1 MKNWKLMTPI
11 TKPTAGEETLRRSDH
26 EQRLDRLASLQLK
39 ERAHPS
45 RWITG
50 ALIVAALAFVVWSFA
65 KGDIAWGEVS
75 TYLFSDKIVAG
86 LGLTVRLAVIC
97 TLIGTVVGVL
107 VAIMRLSKNP
117 VASGVSWLYVWI
129 FRGTPDLLQ
138 LLIWFNL
145 ALVFPKLSVPG
156 LWEAKTIDVI
166 TPFVAATL
174 ALSISAGAYIAENVR
189 GAIIAVDHGQL
200 EAAAALGLPKRTT
213 LRRIIMPQAMPTL
226 IPAIGNHA
234 IILLKLSSLASVIS
248 YTELLGSAQ
257 QIYYVNAR
265 VIELLFTIAIW
276 YLVAT
281 SIAGVLQYYLE
292 RWFGRSNRSTGS
304 NAVDRAVSRGIA
316 RVRGKAKEARA

>member
-1 MKNWKLMTPI
+1 MTSTI
-11 TKPTAGEETLRRSDH
+11 NATTSGGTARIAGEGLGLRD
-26 EQRLDRLASLQLK
+26 LASLKLT
-39 ERAHPS
+39 ERKHPS

-50 ALIVAALAFVVWSFA
+50 ALIVAALLFVVWSFA

-75 TYLFSDKIVAG
+75 TYVFSHKILTG
-86 LGLTVRLAVIC
+86 LVQTVRLAVVC
-97 TLIGTVVGVL
+97 TILGSIVGVL
-107 VAIMRLSKNP
+107 VAIMRMSANP
-117 VASGVSWLYVWI
+117 VASGVAWLFVWI

-145 ALVFPKLSVPG
+145 ALVFPTLSIPG
-156 LWEAKTIDVI
+156 IWEAKTIDVV

-189 GAIIAVDHGQL
+189 GAVIAVDPGQL
-200 EAAAALGLPKRTT
+200 EAAAALGMPKGKT
-213 LRRIIMPQAMPTL
+213 LRKIIMPQAMPTL

-276 YLVAT
+276 YLLAT
-281 SIAGVLQYYLE
+281 SVAGVLQHYLE
-292 RWFGRSNRSTGS
+292 KWYGRSNRTTRA
-304 NAVDRAVSRGIA
+304 NALDRMISRAVA
-316 RVRGKAKEARA
+316 RVRRSAKGA